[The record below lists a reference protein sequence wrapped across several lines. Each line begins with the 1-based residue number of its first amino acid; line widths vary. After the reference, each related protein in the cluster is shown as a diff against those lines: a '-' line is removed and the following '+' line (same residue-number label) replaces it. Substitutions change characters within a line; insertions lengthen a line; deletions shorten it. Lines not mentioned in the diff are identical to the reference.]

1 MQQMESGNMKMMM
14 HKIQANNTMK
24 KEIKAFPNSFIVSND
39 NVPIQ
44 HQRRLISILTD
55 IQRSHPYKY

>member
-39 NVPIQ
+39 
-44 HQRRLISILTD
+44 
-55 IQRSHPYKY
+55 